1 MASAEA
7 TAPVAPASARASR
20 IALLGNPNVGKS
32 TLFNALCGLRV
43 KTANFPG
50 STVEHHVGSFRD
62 RRGRDF
68 ELIDLPGVYS
78 LRLELP
84 ESKLCRDC
92 LEGRIGDCTPDVTLI
107 VLDSTNLVRNLQFA
121 ASALRR
127 GVPAV
132 VALNMSD
139 EAARRGLSIDTGA
152 ASTLLGC
159 PVIAVSGRSGI
170 GLQELRD
177 ALADAGA
184 KNAAP
189 SPSIPLPEGEP
200 GSGESV
206 RWANQLLAQVAGSGA
221 SSMDALHDR
230 LDAAFTHPVLGLALF
245 GAVMAALFA
254 ALFWVAKWPM
264 EWIGSIF
271 DALAALVTDVVPPG
285 VLQDMLAQGVVG
297 GIAATVVFL
306 PQICILFFLLALL
319 EDSGYLARAAFA
331 LDRVMRRFGLPGQ
344 AFMPLLSSHACALPG
359 IMSTRLI
366 PDQRDRIA
374 AILAAPF
381 MSCSARLPVYVLLC
395 GVLFTDRPLMAG
407 AAFVG
412 CYALGAAAGLLTALL
427 ARRTVL
433 RGPSRPMVLEL
444 PSYRIPHLRTALATA
459 VERGWMFLRN
469 AGSVI
474 LAIAVVMWWLSAY
487 PKAEPPA
494 AMLAGATPAMDTTGA
509 PDDSSVA
516 QGSATASGA
525 VDEPSDAEA
534 ARAQQEGSFA
544 GMAGRALE
552 PLFRPIGLDSQLTVA
567 VLTSFMA
574 REVFTTTVYVVTGV
588 GEDGGDDAGT
598 LERVRNATR
607 LDGTPLFTVPTA
619 WSLLVFY
626 VLAMQCLPTL
636 ALVRRETGSWRWPL
650 VQFAW
655 MTAVAYAGALIAY
668 RIAGGAA

>member
-1 MASAEA
+1 MPLADAPMRARSAA
-7 TAPVAPASARASR
+7 ARPMR
-20 IALLGNPNVGKS
+20 VALLGNPNVGKS

-50 STVEHHVGSFRD
+50 STVEHHVGAFRD
-62 RRGRDF
+62 RRGREF
-68 ELIDLPGVYS
+68 ELIDLPGTYS

-84 ESKLCRDC
+84 ESRLCRDC
-92 LEGRIGDCTPDVTLI
+92 LEGRIGDCTPDAALI

-127 GVPAV
+127 EVPSV
-132 VALNMSD
+132 IALNMSD
-139 EAARRGLSIDTGA
+139 EAARRGLSIDTRA
-152 ASTLLGC
+152 ASDHLGC
-159 PVIAVSGRSGI
+159 PVVAVSGRSGM
-170 GLQELRD
+170 GLHELTD
-177 ALADAGA
+177 ALADVTARRS
-184 KNAAP
+184 AALP
-189 SPSIPLPEGEP
+189 LHPLPGGEP
-200 GSGESV
+200 GSADAV
-206 RWANQLLAQVAGSGA
+206 RWATQLFAQIGGSGT
-221 SSMDALHDR
+221 SSRDALHDR
-230 LDAAFTHPVLGLALF
+230 LDAAFTHPVLGLAVF
-245 GAVMAALFA
+245 GAVMTALFA

-264 EWIGSIF
+264 EWIGSAF
-271 DALAALVTDVVPPG
+271 DAMAALVSDVIPQG
-285 VLQDMLAQGVVG
+285 VLQDLLANGVVG

-366 PDQRDRIA
+366 PDPRDRIA

-395 GVLFTDRPLMAG
+395 GILFADRPLMAG
-407 AAFVG
+407 LAFVG
-412 CYALGAAAGLLTALL
+412 CYVLGAAAGLLTALL

-444 PSYRIPHLRTALATA
+444 PAYRIPHLRTAIATA
-459 VERGWMFLRN
+459 VERGWVFLRN

-487 PKAEPPA
+487 PK
-494 AMLAGATPAMDTTGA
+494 
-509 PDDSSVA
+509 
-516 QGSATASGA
+516 
-525 VDEPSDAEA
+525 VDEQAPLHESTPMATDASSSRKVTAEA
-534 ARAQQEGSFA
+534 AVETARAQQAGSFA
-544 GMAGRALE
+544 GMAGRAVE
-552 PLFRPIGLDSQLTVA
+552 PLFSPIGLDSQLTIA

-574 REVFTTTVYVVTGV
+574 REVFTTTVFVVTGA
-588 GEDGGDDAGT
+588 GDDAGEDEGT
-598 LERVRNATR
+598 LERVRSATR

-655 MTAVAYAGALIAY
+655 MTALAYVGALIAY
-668 RIAGGAA
+668 RMAGGGA

>member
-1 MASAEA
+1 MR
-7 TAPVAPASARASR
+7 V
-20 IALLGNPNVGKS
+20 ALLGNPNVGKS
-32 TLFNALCGLRV
+32 TLFNAMCGLRV

-50 STVEHHVGSFRD
+50 STVEHHVGVFRD
-62 RRGRDF
+62 RRGRQF
-68 ELIDLPGVYS
+68 ELIDLPGTYS

-84 ESKLCRDC
+84 ESRLCRDC
-92 LEGRIGDCTPDVTLI
+92 LEGRIGDCTPDAALI
-107 VLDSTNLVRNLQFA
+107 VLDSTNLLRNLQFA

-127 GVPAV
+127 DVPSV
-132 VALNMSD
+132 IALNMSD
-139 EAARRGLSIDTGA
+139 EASRRGLSIDTRA
-152 ASTLLGC
+152 ASDLIGC
-159 PVIAVSGRSGI
+159 PVVAVSGRNGT
-170 GLQELRD
+170 GFDELGD
-177 ALADAGA
+177 ALAEATARRSGA
-184 KNAAP
+184 LP
-189 SPSIPLPEGEP
+189 LHPLPEGEP
-200 GSGESV
+200 GTADSV
-206 RWANQLLAQVAGSGA
+206 RWASQIFAQIGGSGT
-221 SSMDALHDR
+221 SSRDALHDR

-245 GAVMAALFA
+245 GAVMTAIFA

-271 DALAALVTDVVPPG
+271 DALAALVTDVIPPG
-285 VLQDMLAQGVVG
+285 VLQDLLANGVVG

-366 PDQRDRIA
+366 PDPRDRIA

-395 GVLFTDRPLMAG
+395 GILFADRPLMAG
-407 AAFVG
+407 LAFVG
-412 CYALGAAAGLLTALL
+412 CYLLGAAAGLLTALL

-444 PSYRIPHLRTALATA
+444 PTYRIPHLRTAVATA
-459 VERGWMFLRN
+459 IERGWVFLRN

-474 LAIAVVMWWLSAY
+474 LAIAIVMWWLSAY
-487 PKAEPPA
+487 PKVDATMQAAE
-494 AMLAGATPAMDTTGA
+494 
-509 PDDSSVA
+509 SEA
-516 QGSATASGA
+516 Q
-525 VDEPSDAEA
+525 A
-534 ARAQQEGSFA
+534 ARAQQAGSFA
-544 GMAGRALE
+544 GMAGRAVE

-574 REVFTTTVYVVTGV
+574 REVFTTTVFVVTGA
-588 GEDGGDDAGT
+588 GEDAGEDEGT
-598 LERVRNATR
+598 LESVRSATR
-607 LDGTPLFTVPTA
+607 LDGTPLFTAPTA

-636 ALVRRETGSWRWPL
+636 ALVRRETGSWRWPIA
-650 VQFAW
+650 QFAW
-655 MTAVAYAGALIAY
+655 MTAVAYVGALIAF
-668 RIAGGAA
+668 RIAGGVG

>member
-1 MASAEA
+1 MPTADAPSPAA
-7 TAPVAPASARASR
+7 TAATRAIR
-20 IALLGNPNVGKS
+20 VALLGNPNVGKS

-62 RRGRDF
+62 RLGREF
-68 ELIDLPGVYS
+68 ELVDLPGTYS

-84 ESKLCRDC
+84 ESRLCRDC
-92 LEGRIGDCTPDVTLI
+92 LEGRIGDCTPDAALV

-127 GVPAV
+127 NVPAV
-132 VALNMSD
+132 IALNMSD
-139 EAARRGLSIDTGA
+139 EASRRGLSIDTRA
-152 ASTLLGC
+152 ASDLLGC
-159 PVIAVSGRSGI
+159 PVVAVSGRSGM
-170 GLQELRD
+170 GLP
-177 ALADAGA
+177 ALADALA
-184 KNAAP
+184 EVAARASAAP
-189 SPSIPLPEGEP
+189 PLHPLPEGEP
-200 GSGESV
+200 GSAESV
-206 RWANQLLAQVAGSGA
+206 RWANHLFAQIGGSGT
-221 SSMDALHDR
+221 SSRDALHDR

-245 GAVMAALFA
+245 GAVMTGLFA
-254 ALFWVAKWPM
+254 ALFWVARWPM

-271 DALAALVTDVVPPG
+271 DALAALVSDVMPPG
-285 VLQDMLAQGVVG
+285 VLQDLLANGVVG

-366 PDQRDRIA
+366 PDPRDRIA

-395 GVLFTDRPLMAG
+395 GILFADKPVMAG
-407 AAFVG
+407 LAFVG
-412 CYALGAAAGLLTALL
+412 CYVLGAAAGLVTALL

-444 PSYRIPHLRTALATA
+444 PTYRIPHVRTAFATA
-459 VERGWMFLRN
+459 VERGWVFLRN

-487 PKAEPPA
+487 PKVDAPA
-494 AMLAGATPAMDTTGA
+494 AAAE
-509 PDDSSVA
+509 SEA
-516 QGSATASGA
+516 Q
-525 VDEPSDAEA
+525 A
-534 ARAQQEGSFA
+534 ARAQQAGSFA

-574 REVFTTTVYVVTGV
+574 REVFTTTVFVVTGA
-588 GEDGGDDAGT
+588 GEDEGDGEGT
-598 LERVRNATR
+598 LERVRSATR
-607 LDGTPLFTVPTA
+607 VDGTPLFTVPTA

-650 VQFAW
+650 AQFAW
-655 MTAVAYAGALIAY
+655 MTAVAYVGAVITY
-668 RIAGGAA
+668 RLAGGGA

>member
-1 MASAEA
+1 MRAMP
-7 TAPVAPASARASR
+7 TADAAAPNGHVGTRAIR
-20 IALLGNPNVGKS
+20 VALLGNPNVGKS
-32 TLFNALCGLRV
+32 TLFNSLCGLRV

-62 RRGRDF
+62 RRGREF
-68 ELIDLPGVYS
+68 ELIDLPGTYS

-84 ESKLCRDC
+84 ESRLCRDC
-92 LEGRIGDCTPDVTLI
+92 LEGRIGDCTPDAALV

-127 GVPAV
+127 DVPAV

-139 EAARRGLSIDTGA
+139 EASRRGLSIDTRA
-152 ASTLLGC
+152 ASELLGC
-159 PVIAVSGRSGI
+159 PVVAVSGRSGM
-170 GLQELRD
+170 GLQDLTD
-177 ALADAGA
+177 ALARVT
-184 KNAAP
+184 AP
-189 SPSIPLPEGEP
+189 ARRPLPLHPLPEGEP
-200 GSGESV
+200 GSADAV
-206 RWANQLLAQVAGSGA
+206 RWANQLFAQIGGSGT
-221 SSMDALHDR
+221 SSRDALHDR

-245 GAVMAALFA
+245 GTVMAALFS
-254 ALFWVAKWPM
+254 ALFWVAQWPM
-264 EWIGSIF
+264 EWIGSTF
-271 DALAALVTDVVPPG
+271 DALATLVSAVVPPG
-285 VLQDMLAQGVVG
+285 VLQDLIAHGVVG

-366 PDQRDRIA
+366 PDPRDRIA

-395 GVLFTDRPLMAG
+395 GILFADRPLQAG
-407 AAFVG
+407 IAFVG
-412 CYALGAAAGLLTALL
+412 CYTLGAVAGLLTALL

-444 PSYRIPHLRTALATA
+444 PTYRIPHLRTAVTTA
-459 VERGWMFLRN
+459 IERGWMFLRN

-487 PKAEPPA
+487 PKVEPQAPMPEAPVQSQGA
-494 AMLAGATPAMDTTGA
+494 APSEDARAA
-509 PDDSSVA
+509 SEA
-516 QGSATASGA
+516 QS
-525 VDEPSDAEA
+525 
-534 ARAQQEGSFA
+534 ARAQQAGSFA

-574 REVFTTTVYVVTGV
+574 REVFTTTVFVVTGA
-588 GEDGGDDAGT
+588 GEDAEEDQGT
-598 LERVRNATR
+598 LERVRSATR
-607 LDGTPLFTVPTA
+607 DDGTPLFTAPTA

-636 ALVRRETGSWRWPL
+636 ALVRRETGSWTWPL
-650 VQFAW
+650 AQFAW
-655 MTAVAYAGALIAY
+655 MTAVAYIGALIAY
-668 RIAGGAA
+668 RIAGGGA

>member
-1 MASAEA
+1 MPTADAPSPAA
-7 TAPVAPASARASR
+7 TAATRAIR
-20 IALLGNPNVGKS
+20 VALLGNPNVGKS

-62 RRGRDF
+62 RLGREF
-68 ELIDLPGVYS
+68 ELVDLPGTYS

-84 ESKLCRDC
+84 ESRLCRDC
-92 LEGRIGDCTPDVTLI
+92 LEGRIGDCTPDAALV

-127 GVPAV
+127 NVPAV
-132 VALNMSD
+132 IALNMSD
-139 EAARRGLSIDTGA
+139 EASRRGLSIDTRA
-152 ASTLLGC
+152 ASDLLGC
-159 PVIAVSGRSGI
+159 PVVAVSGRSGM
-170 GLQELRD
+170 GLP
-177 ALADAGA
+177 ALADALA
-184 KNAAP
+184 EVAARASAAP
-189 SPSIPLPEGEP
+189 PLHPLPEGEP
-200 GSGESV
+200 GSAESV
-206 RWANQLLAQVAGSGA
+206 RWANHLFAQIGGSGT
-221 SSMDALHDR
+221 SSRDALHDR

-245 GAVMAALFA
+245 GAVMTGLFA
-254 ALFWVAKWPM
+254 ALFWVARWPM

-271 DALAALVTDVVPPG
+271 DALAALVSDVMPPG
-285 VLQDMLAQGVVG
+285 VLQDLLANGVVG

-366 PDQRDRIA
+366 PDPRDRIA

-395 GVLFTDRPLMAG
+395 GILFADKPVMAG
-407 AAFVG
+407 LAFVG
-412 CYALGAAAGLLTALL
+412 CYVLGAAAGLVTALL

-444 PSYRIPHLRTALATA
+444 PTYRIPHVRTAFATA
-459 VERGWMFLRN
+459 VERGWVFLRN

-487 PKAEPPA
+487 PKVDAPA
-494 AMLAGATPAMDTTGA
+494 AAAE
-509 PDDSSVA
+509 SEA
-516 QGSATASGA
+516 Q
-525 VDEPSDAEA
+525 A
-534 ARAQQEGSFA
+534 ARAQQAGSFA

-574 REVFTTTVYVVTGV
+574 REVFTTTVFVVTGA
-588 GEDGGDDAGT
+588 GEDEGDGEGT
-598 LERVRNATR
+598 LERVRSATR

-650 VQFAW
+650 AQFAW
-655 MTAVAYAGALIAY
+655 MTAVAYVGAVIAY
-668 RIAGGAA
+668 RLAGGGA

>member
-1 MASAEA
+1 MR
-7 TAPVAPASARASR
+7 V
-20 IALLGNPNVGKS
+20 ALLGNPNVGKS
-32 TLFNALCGLRV
+32 TLFNRLCGLRV

-50 STVEHHVGSFRD
+50 STVEHHVGSLRD
-62 RRGRDF
+62 HRGREF
-68 ELIDLPGVYS
+68 ELIDLPGTYS

-84 ESKLCRDC
+84 ESRLCRDC
-92 LEGRIGDCTPDVTLI
+92 LEGRIGDCTPDAALI
-107 VLDSTNLVRNLQFA
+107 VLDATNLVRNLQFA

-127 GVPAV
+127 DVPAV

-139 EAARRGLSIDTGA
+139 EASRRGLSIDTRA
-152 ASTLLGC
+152 ASDLLGC
-159 PVIAVSGRSGI
+159 PVVAVSGRSGM
-170 GLQELRD
+170 GLP
-177 ALADAGA
+177 ALADALA
-184 KNAAP
+184 EVTAQRRVALP
-189 SPSIPLPEGEP
+189 LHPLPEGEP
-200 GSGESV
+200 GSAEAV
-206 RWANQLLAQVAGSGA
+206 RWANQLFAQVGGSGT
-221 SSMDALHDR
+221 SSRDALHDR
-230 LDAAFTHPVLGLALF
+230 LDAAFTHPVLGLVFF
-245 GAVMAALFA
+245 GAVMTALFA

-271 DALAALVTDVVPPG
+271 DAMASLVSDALPPG
-285 VLQDMLAQGVVG
+285 VLQDLLANGVVG

-366 PDQRDRIA
+366 PDPRDRIA

-395 GVLFTDRPLMAG
+395 SILFADRPLMAG
-407 AAFVG
+407 LAFVG
-412 CYALGAAAGLLTALL
+412 CYTLGAVAGLLTALL

-444 PSYRIPHLRTALATA
+444 PTYRVPHLRTALAAA
-459 VERGWMFLRN
+459 VERGWVFLRN
-469 AGSVI
+469 AGRVI

-487 PKAEPPA
+487 PKVD
-494 AMLAGATPAMDTTGA
+494 TPA
-509 PDDSSVA
+509 SSP
-516 QGSATASGA
+516 
-525 VDEPSDAEA
+525 EPEA
-534 ARAQQEGSFA
+534 ARAQQAGSFA
-544 GMAGRALE
+544 GMAGRAVE

-574 REVFTTTVYVVTGV
+574 REVFTTTVFVVTGA
-588 GEDGGDDAGT
+588 GDDAGDDGGT
-598 LERVRNATR
+598 LERVRSATR

-636 ALVRRETGSWRWPL
+636 ALVRRETGSWRWPIA
-650 VQFAW
+650 QFAW
-655 MTAVAYAGALIAY
+655 MTAVAYVGALIAY
-668 RIAGGAA
+668 RIAGGGA

>member
-1 MASAEA
+1 MASADA
-7 TAPVAPASARASR
+7 TAPAAPVATRTSR

-62 RRGRDF
+62 RRGREF

-84 ESKLCRDC
+84 ESRLCRDC
-92 LEGRIGDCTPDVTLI
+92 LEGRIGDCTPDAALI

-127 GVPAV
+127 SVPAV

-139 EAARRGLSIDTGA
+139 EAARRGLSIDTHA
-152 ASTLLGC
+152 ASALLGC
-159 PVIAVSGRSGI
+159 PVIAVSGRSGT
-170 GLQELRD
+170 GLVALTD
-177 ALADAGA
+177 ALADASA
-184 KNAAP
+184 SRAAP
-189 SPSIPLPEGEP
+189 APSVPLPEGEP

-206 RWANQLLAQVAGSGA
+206 RWANQILAQIAGSG
-221 SSMDALHDR
+221 SSGMDALHDR

-245 GAVMAALFA
+245 GTVMAALFA

-271 DALAALVTDVVPPG
+271 DALASTVNDVVPPG
-285 VLQDMLAQGVVG
+285 VLQDLLANGVVG

-395 GVLFTDRPLMAG
+395 GVLFADRPLMAG

-427 ARRTVL
+427 ARTTVL

-444 PSYRIPHLRTALATA
+444 PSYRIPHVRTAIATA

-474 LAIAVVMWWLSAY
+474 LAIAIVMWWLSAY
-487 PKAEPPA
+487 PKAQSPEGTREGTPA
-494 AMLAGATPAMDTTGA
+494 A
-509 PDDSSVA
+509 
-516 QGSATASGA
+516 A
-525 VDEPSDAEA
+525 VSDADA
-534 ARAQQEGSFA
+534 ARAQQEASFA

-588 GEDGGDDAGT
+588 GEDGGDDEGT
-598 LERVRNATR
+598 LERVRKATR

-650 VQFAW
+650 AQFAW

-668 RIAGGAA
+668 RIAGGSA

>member
-1 MASAEA
+1 MR
-7 TAPVAPASARASR
+7 V
-20 IALLGNPNVGKS
+20 ALLGNPNVGKS
-32 TLFNALCGLRV
+32 TLFNRLCGLRV

-50 STVEHHVGSFRD
+50 STVEHHVGSLRD
-62 RRGRDF
+62 HRGREF
-68 ELIDLPGVYS
+68 ELIDLPGTYS

-84 ESKLCRDC
+84 ESRLCRDC
-92 LEGRIGDCTPDVTLI
+92 LEGRIGDCTPDAALI
-107 VLDSTNLVRNLQFA
+107 VLDATNLVRNLQFA

-127 GVPAV
+127 DVPAV

-139 EAARRGLSIDTGA
+139 EASRRGLSIDTRA
-152 ASTLLGC
+152 ASDLLGC
-159 PVIAVSGRSGI
+159 PVVAVSGRSGM
-170 GLQELRD
+170 GLP
-177 ALADAGA
+177 ALADALA
-184 KNAAP
+184 EVTAQRRVALP
-189 SPSIPLPEGEP
+189 LHPLPEGEP
-200 GSGESV
+200 GSAEAV
-206 RWANQLLAQVAGSGA
+206 RWANQLFAQVGGSGT
-221 SSMDALHDR
+221 SSRDALHDR
-230 LDAAFTHPVLGLALF
+230 LDAAFTHPVLGLVFF
-245 GAVMAALFA
+245 GAVMTALFA

-271 DALAALVTDVVPPG
+271 DAMASLVSDALPPG
-285 VLQDMLAQGVVG
+285 VLQDLLANGVVG

-366 PDQRDRIA
+366 PDPRDRIA

-395 GVLFTDRPLMAG
+395 SILFADRPLMAG
-407 AAFVG
+407 LAFVG
-412 CYALGAAAGLLTALL
+412 CYTLGAVAGLLTALL

-444 PSYRIPHLRTALATA
+444 PTYRVPHLRTALAAA
-459 VERGWMFLRN
+459 VERGWVFLRN

-487 PKAEPPA
+487 PKVD
-494 AMLAGATPAMDTTGA
+494 TPA
-509 PDDSSVA
+509 SSP
-516 QGSATASGA
+516 
-525 VDEPSDAEA
+525 EPEA
-534 ARAQQEGSFA
+534 ARAQQAGSFA
-544 GMAGRALE
+544 GMAGRAVE

-574 REVFTTTVYVVTGV
+574 REVFTTTVFVVTGA
-588 GEDGGDDAGT
+588 GDDAGDDGGT
-598 LERVRNATR
+598 LERVRSATR

-636 ALVRRETGSWRWPL
+636 ALVRRETGSWRWPIA
-650 VQFAW
+650 QFAW
-655 MTAVAYAGALIAY
+655 MTAVAYVGALIAY
-668 RIAGGAA
+668 RIAGGGA

>member
-1 MASAEA
+1 MSPMTNAE
-7 TAPVAPASARASR
+7 PVAQGTSARTGPR
-20 IALLGNPNVGKS
+20 RVALLGNPNVGKS
-32 TLFNALCGLRV
+32 TLFNMLCGLRV

-62 RRGRDF
+62 ASGRDC

-84 ESKLCRDC
+84 ESKVCRDC
-92 LEGRIGDCTPDVTLI
+92 LEGRIGDCTPDAALI
-107 VLDSTNLVRNLQFA
+107 VLDSTNLSRNLQFA

-127 GVPAV
+127 GVPSV

-139 EAARRGLSIDTGA
+139 EAARRGLSVDARA
-152 ASTLLGC
+152 ASDALGC
-159 PVIAVSGRSGI
+159 PVVAISGRSGA
-170 GLQELRD
+170 GVPALVD
-177 ALADAGA
+177 ALS
-184 KNAAP
+184 KVLSNPRPP
-189 SPSIPLPEGEP
+189 SPANPLPAGEP
-200 GSGESV
+200 GTADSV
-206 RWANQLLAQVAGSGA
+206 RWANQVFAQIGGSGTT
-221 SSMDALHDR
+221 SREALHDR
-230 LDAAFTHPVLGLALF
+230 LDAAFTHPVLGIALF
-245 GAVMAALFA
+245 ATLMAALFA

-271 DALAALVTDVVPPG
+271 GTLASLVTSALPDG
-285 VLQDMLAQGVVG
+285 VLQDLLANGIVG

-306 PQICILFFLLALL
+306 PQICILFFLLSLL

-331 LDRVMRRFGLPGQ
+331 LDRTMRRFGLPGQ

-359 IMSTRLI
+359 ILSTRLI
-366 PDQRDRIA
+366 PDSRDRIA

-395 GVLFTDRPLMAG
+395 GILFADRPMMAG
-407 AAFVG
+407 LAFVA
-412 CYALGAAAGLLTALL
+412 CYVLGAAAGLLTALL

-433 RGPSRPMVLEL
+433 RGASRPMVLEL
-444 PSYRIPHLRTALATA
+444 PQYRIPHLRTALATA
-459 VERGWMFLRN
+459 LDRGMLFLRN

-487 PKAEPPA
+487 PRVDGESPGPADAAATLATGDRDAAPTEAEI
-494 AMLAGATPAMDTTGA
+494 
-509 PDDSSVA
+509 
-516 QGSATASGA
+516 
-525 VDEPSDAEA
+525 E
-534 ARAQQEGSFA
+534 RAQQQGSFA

-552 PLFRPIGLDSQLTVA
+552 PLFRPIGLDSQLTLA

-574 REVFTTTVYVVTGV
+574 REVFTTTVYVVTGA
-588 GEDGGDDAGT
+588 GSDADPDEGT
-598 LERVRNATR
+598 LERVRSATR

-636 ALVRRETGSWRWPL
+636 ALVRKETGSWRWPL
-650 VQFAW
+650 AQFAW
-655 MTAVAYAGALIAY
+655 MTGLAYIGALVAF
-668 RIAGGAA
+668 RLAGGAA

>member
-1 MASAEA
+1 MP
-7 TAPVAPASARASR
+7 TADAPPPVTPAAKRAMR
-20 IALLGNPNVGKS
+20 VALLGNPNVGKS

-62 RRGRDF
+62 RRGREF
-68 ELIDLPGVYS
+68 ELIDLPGTYS
-78 LRLELP
+78 LSLELP
-84 ESKLCRDC
+84 ESRLCRDC
-92 LEGRIGDCTPDVTLI
+92 LEGRIGDCSPDAALI

-127 GVPAV
+127 DVPAV
-132 VALNMSD
+132 IALNMSD
-139 EAARRGLSIDTGA
+139 EASRRGLSIDTRA
-152 ASTLLGC
+152 ASDLLGC
-159 PVIAVSGRSGI
+159 PVVAVSGRSGM
-170 GLQELRD
+170 GLPELAD
-177 ALADAGA
+177 ALADVTGRAR
-184 KNAAP
+184 AALP
-189 SPSIPLPEGEP
+189 LHPLPEGEP
-200 GSGESV
+200 GSADSV
-206 RWANQLLAQVAGSGA
+206 RWANQLFAQIGGSGT
-221 SSMDALHDR
+221 SSRDALHDR
-230 LDAAFTHPVLGLALF
+230 LDAAFTHPVLGIVFF
-245 GAVMAALFA
+245 GAVMTALFA

-271 DALAALVTDVVPPG
+271 DALATLVSDVMPPG
-285 VLQDMLAQGVVG
+285 VLQDLLANGVVG

-366 PDQRDRIA
+366 PDPRDRLA

-395 GVLFTDRPLMAG
+395 GILFADRPIIAG
-407 AAFVG
+407 LAFVG
-412 CYALGAAAGLLTALL
+412 CYVLGAVAGLLTALL

-444 PSYRIPHLRTALATA
+444 PTYRIPHLRTAVATA
-459 VERGWMFLRN
+459 VERGWVFLRN

-487 PKAEPPA
+487 PKVEPPA
-494 AMLAGATPAMDTTGA
+494 HMAD
-509 PDDSSVA
+509 
-516 QGSATASGA
+516 
-525 VDEPSDAEA
+525 SDAQA
-534 ARAQQEGSFA
+534 ARAQQAGSFA
-544 GMAGRALE
+544 GMAGRAAE

-574 REVFTTTVYVVTGV
+574 REVFTTTVFIVTGA
-588 GEDGGDDAGT
+588 GEDAGDDEGT
-598 LERVRNATR
+598 LERVRSATR

-636 ALVRRETGSWRWPL
+636 ALVRRETGSWKWPIA
-650 VQFAW
+650 QFAW
-655 MTAVAYAGALIAY
+655 MTAVAYVGALIAF
-668 RIAGGAA
+668 RVAGGVA

>member
-1 MASAEA
+1 MPPADAPIRAQSVA
-7 TAPVAPASARASR
+7 THPMRV
-20 IALLGNPNVGKS
+20 ALLGNPNVGKS
-32 TLFNALCGLRV
+32 TLFNAMCGLRV

-62 RRGRDF
+62 RRGRQF
-68 ELIDLPGVYS
+68 ELIDLPGTYS

-84 ESKLCRDC
+84 ESRLCRDC
-92 LEGRIGDCTPDVTLI
+92 LEGRIGDCTPDAALI

-127 GVPAV
+127 DVPSV
-132 VALNMSD
+132 IALNMSD
-139 EAARRGLSIDTGA
+139 EASRRGLSIDTGA
-152 ASTLLGC
+152 ASDLIGC
-159 PVIAVSGRSGI
+159 PVVAVSGRSGA
-170 GLQELRD
+170 GFDELAD
-177 ALADAGA
+177 ALANVTAGRSSA
-184 KNAAP
+184 LP
-189 SPSIPLPEGEP
+189 LLPLPEGEP
-200 GSGESV
+200 GSADSV
-206 RWANQLLAQVAGSGA
+206 RWANQVFAQIGGSGT
-221 SSMDALHDR
+221 SSRDALHDR

-245 GAVMAALFA
+245 GAVMTALFA

-271 DALAALVTDVVPPG
+271 DALAALVSDVIPPG
-285 VLQDMLAQGVVG
+285 VLKDLLAEGVVG

-366 PDQRDRIA
+366 PDPRDRIA

-395 GVLFTDRPLMAG
+395 GILFADRPLMAG
-407 AAFVG
+407 LAFVG
-412 CYALGAAAGLLTALL
+412 CYVLGALAGLLTALL

-444 PSYRIPHLRTALATA
+444 PTYRIPHLRTALATA
-459 VERGWMFLRN
+459 VERGWVFLRN

-474 LAIAVVMWWLSAY
+474 LAIAIVMWWLSAY
-487 PKAEPPA
+487 PKADAPA
-494 AMLAGATPAMDTTGA
+494 HAAE
-509 PDDSSVA
+509 SEA
-516 QGSATASGA
+516 Q
-525 VDEPSDAEA
+525 A
-534 ARAQQEGSFA
+534 ARAQQAGSFA
-544 GMAGRALE
+544 GMAGRAVE

-574 REVFTTTVYVVTGV
+574 REVFTTTVFVVTGA
-588 GEDGGDDAGT
+588 GEDAGEDEGT
-598 LERVRNATR
+598 LERVRSATR

-636 ALVRRETGSWRWPL
+636 ALVRRETGSWRWPIA
-650 VQFAW
+650 QFAW
-655 MTAVAYAGALIAY
+655 MTAVAYVGALIAY
-668 RIAGGAA
+668 RVAGGGA

>member
-1 MASAEA
+1 MR
-7 TAPVAPASARASR
+7 V
-20 IALLGNPNVGKS
+20 ALLGNPNVGKS

-62 RRGRDF
+62 RRGREF
-68 ELIDLPGVYS
+68 ELIDLPGTYS
-78 LRLELP
+78 LSLELP
-84 ESKLCRDC
+84 ESRLCRDC
-92 LEGRIGDCTPDVTLI
+92 LEGRIGDCSPDAALI

-127 GVPAV
+127 DVPAV
-132 VALNMSD
+132 IALNMSD
-139 EAARRGLSIDTGA
+139 EASRRGLSIDTRA
-152 ASTLLGC
+152 ASDLLGC
-159 PVIAVSGRSGI
+159 PVVAVSGRSGM
-170 GLQELRD
+170 GLPELAD
-177 ALADAGA
+177 ALADVTGRAR
-184 KNAAP
+184 AALP
-189 SPSIPLPEGEP
+189 LHPLPEGEP
-200 GSGESV
+200 GSADSV
-206 RWANQLLAQVAGSGA
+206 RWANQLFAQIGGSGT
-221 SSMDALHDR
+221 SSRDALHDR
-230 LDAAFTHPVLGLALF
+230 LDAAFTHPVLGIVFF
-245 GAVMAALFA
+245 GAVMTALFA

-271 DALAALVTDVVPPG
+271 DALATLVSDVMPPG
-285 VLQDMLAQGVVG
+285 VLQDLLANGVVG

-366 PDQRDRIA
+366 PDPRDRLA

-395 GVLFTDRPLMAG
+395 GILFADRPIIAG
-407 AAFVG
+407 LAFVG
-412 CYALGAAAGLLTALL
+412 CYVLGAVAGLLTALL

-444 PSYRIPHLRTALATA
+444 PTYRIPHLRTAVATA
-459 VERGWMFLRN
+459 VERGWVFLRN

-487 PKAEPPA
+487 PKVEPPA
-494 AMLAGATPAMDTTGA
+494 HMAD
-509 PDDSSVA
+509 
-516 QGSATASGA
+516 
-525 VDEPSDAEA
+525 SDAQA
-534 ARAQQEGSFA
+534 ARAQQAGSFA
-544 GMAGRALE
+544 GMAGRAAE

-574 REVFTTTVYVVTGV
+574 REVFTTTVFIVTGA
-588 GEDGGDDAGT
+588 GEDAGDDEGT
-598 LERVRNATR
+598 LERVRSATR

-636 ALVRRETGSWRWPL
+636 ALVRRETGSWKWPIA
-650 VQFAW
+650 QFAW
-655 MTAVAYAGALIAY
+655 MTAVAYVGALIAF
-668 RIAGGAA
+668 RVAGGVA

>member
-1 MASAEA
+1 MPPAEA
-7 TAPVAPASARASR
+7 PEQRAAPTVRATR

-50 STVEHHVGSFRD
+50 STVEHHIGTLRD
-62 RRGRDF
+62 RRGREF

-84 ESKLCRDC
+84 ESRLCRDC
-92 LEGRIGDCTPDVTLI
+92 LEGRIGDCTPDAALI

-127 GVPAV
+127 DVPSV
-132 VALNMSD
+132 IALNMSD
-139 EAARRGLSIDTGA
+139 EAARRGLSVDTRA
-152 ASTLLGC
+152 ASDLLGC
-159 PVIAVSGRSGI
+159 PVVAVSGRSGA
-170 GLQELRD
+170 GLPALID
-177 ALADAGA
+177 ALADVTSRPRA
-184 KNAAP
+184 
-189 SPSIPLPEGEP
+189 PLPLHPLPDGEP
-200 GSGESV
+200 GTAASV
-206 RWANQLLAQVAGSGA
+206 RWASHIFSQIGGSGT
-221 SSMDALHDR
+221 SDRDALHDR

-271 DALAALVTDVVPPG
+271 DALATLVRDAMPPG
-285 VLQDMLAQGVVG
+285 VLQDLLANGVVG

-331 LDRVMRRFGLPGQ
+331 LDRIMRRFGLPGQ

-366 PDQRDRIA
+366 PDPRDRIA

-395 GVLFTDRPLMAG
+395 GILFADRPFMAG
-407 AAFVG
+407 LAFVG
-412 CYALGAAAGLLTALL
+412 CYVLGAVAGLLTALL
-427 ARRTVL
+427 ARSTVL

-444 PSYRIPHLRTALATA
+444 PTYRVPHLQTALATA
-459 VERGWMFLRN
+459 LERGWLFLRN

-487 PKAEPPA
+487 PKVDTPAPA
-494 AMLAGATPAMDTTGA
+494 AHSTAAADGSSPGPNAALAEMR
-509 PDDSSVA
+509 
-516 QGSATASGA
+516 SA
-525 VDEPSDAEA
+525 ESDAEA
-534 ARAQQEGSFA
+534 ARAQQAGSFA

-574 REVFTTTVYVVTGV
+574 REVFTTTVFVVTGA
-588 GEDGGDDAGT
+588 GEDAGDDEGT
-598 LERVRNATR
+598 LEQVRSATR

-636 ALVRRETGSWRWPL
+636 ALVRRETGSWRWPIA
-650 VQFAW
+650 QFAW
-655 MTAVAYAGALIAY
+655 MTAVAYVGALIAY
-668 RIAGGAA
+668 RIAGGGA

>member
-1 MASAEA
+1 MASADA
-7 TAPVAPASARASR
+7 TAPAAPVATRTSR

-62 RRGRDF
+62 RRGREF

-84 ESKLCRDC
+84 ESRLCRDC
-92 LEGRIGDCTPDVTLI
+92 LEGRIGDCTPDAALI

-127 GVPAV
+127 SVPAV

-139 EAARRGLSIDTGA
+139 EAARRGLSIDTRA
-152 ASTLLGC
+152 ASALLGC
-159 PVIAVSGRSGI
+159 PVIAVSGRSGT
-170 GLQELRD
+170 GLKALTD
-177 ALADAGA
+177 ALADASA
-184 KNAAP
+184 SRAAP
-189 SPSIPLPEGEP
+189 SPSVPLPEGEP

-206 RWANQLLAQVAGSGA
+206 RWANQILAQIAGSGA
-221 SSMDALHDR
+221 SGMDALHDR

-245 GAVMAALFA
+245 GTVMAALFA

-271 DALAALVTDVVPPG
+271 DALASMVNDVVPPG
-285 VLQDMLAQGVVG
+285 VLQDLLANGVVG

-395 GVLFTDRPLMAG
+395 GVLFADRPLMAG

-412 CYALGAAAGLLTALL
+412 CYALGAVAGLLTALL

-444 PSYRIPHLRTALATA
+444 PSYRIPHVRTAIATA

-474 LAIAVVMWWLSAY
+474 LAIAIVMWWLSAY
-487 PKAEPPA
+487 PKVQAPAGTPEGTPA
-494 AMLAGATPAMDTTGA
+494 A
-509 PDDSSVA
+509 
-516 QGSATASGA
+516 A
-525 VDEPSDAEA
+525 VSDADA
-534 ARAQQEGSFA
+534 ARAQQEASFA

-588 GEDGGDDAGT
+588 GEDGGDDEGT

-636 ALVRRETGSWRWPL
+636 ALVRRETGSWRWPMA
-650 VQFAW
+650 QFTW
-655 MTAVAYAGALIAY
+655 MTAVAYVGALLAY
-668 RIAGGAA
+668 RIAGGGA

>member
-1 MASAEA
+1 M
-7 TAPVAPASARASR
+7 TRLWRV
-20 IALLGNPNVGKS
+20 ALLGNPNVGKS

-62 RRGRDF
+62 RRGREF
-68 ELIDLPGVYS
+68 ELIDLPGTYS

-84 ESKLCRDC
+84 ESRLCRDC
-92 LEGRIGDCTPDVTLI
+92 LEGRIGDCIPDAALI

-127 GVPAV
+127 DVPAV
-132 VALNMSD
+132 IALNMSD
-139 EAARRGLSIDTGA
+139 EASRRGLSIDTRA
-152 ASTLLGC
+152 ASDLLGC
-159 PVIAVSGRSGI
+159 PVVAVSGRSGL
-170 GLQELRD
+170 GLPALCD
-177 ALADAGA
+177 ALADVAQRRRA
-184 KNAAP
+184 
-189 SPSIPLPEGEP
+189 PLPLHPLPDGEP
-200 GSGESV
+200 GSAGAV
-206 RWANQLLAQVAGSGA
+206 RWANQIFAQIGGSGT
-221 SSMDALHDR
+221 SSRDALHDR

-245 GAVMAALFA
+245 GAVMTALFA

-264 EWIGSIF
+264 EWIGSVF
-271 DALAALVTDVVPPG
+271 DALASGVAAVMPPG
-285 VLQDMLAQGVVG
+285 VLQDLLANGVVG

-331 LDRVMRRFGLPGQ
+331 LDRIMRRFGLPGQ

-366 PDQRDRIA
+366 PDPRDRIA
-374 AILAAPF
+374 TILAAPF

-395 GVLFTDRPLMAG
+395 GILFADRPLHAG
-407 AAFVG
+407 LAFVG
-412 CYALGAAAGLLTALL
+412 CYVLGAAAGLMTALL

-444 PSYRIPHLRTALATA
+444 PTYRIPHLRTALAA
-459 VERGWMFLRN
+459 AAERGWVFLRN

-487 PKAEPPA
+487 PKVDDRSPPA
-494 AMLAGATPAMDTTGA
+494 RDPEAAA
-509 PDDSSVA
+509 V
-516 QGSATASGA
+516 GSAASA
-525 VDEPSDAEA
+525 PEPEAGPGEAHAAAEA
-534 ARAQQEGSFA
+534 ARAQQAGSFA
-544 GMAGRALE
+544 GMAGRAVE
-552 PLFRPIGLDSQLTVA
+552 PLFRPIGLDSQLTIA

-574 REVFTTTVYVVTGV
+574 REVFTTTVFVVTGA
-588 GEDGGDDAGT
+588 GEDAGEDEGT
-598 LERVRNATR
+598 LERVRSATR

-650 VQFAW
+650 AQLAW
-655 MTAVAYAGALIAY
+655 MTGVAYLGALIAY
-668 RIAGGAA
+668 RIAGGGA

>member
-1 MASAEA
+1 MGLADA
-7 TAPVAPASARASR
+7 TAPAAPVAARTSR

-62 RRGRDF
+62 RRGREF

-84 ESKLCRDC
+84 ESRLCRDC
-92 LEGRIGDCTPDVTLI
+92 LEGRIGDCTPDAALI

-127 GVPAV
+127 DVPAV

-139 EAARRGLSIDTGA
+139 EAARRGLSIDTRA
-152 ASTLLGC
+152 ASMLLGC
-159 PVIAVSGRSGI
+159 PVIAVSGRSGM
-170 GLQELRD
+170 GLRALSD
-177 ALADAGA
+177 ALADATA
-184 KNAAP
+184 RRAAP
-189 SPSIPLPEGEP
+189 SPSVPLPEGEP
-200 GSGESV
+200 GSGDSV
-206 RWANQLLAQVAGSGA
+206 RWANQLLAQIAGGGA

-245 GAVMAALFA
+245 GSVMAALFA

-271 DALAALVTDVVPPG
+271 DALASMVTDIVPPG
-285 VLQDMLAQGVVG
+285 VLQDLLANGVVG

-395 GVLFTDRPLMAG
+395 GILFADRPLMAG
-407 AAFVG
+407 VAFVG
-412 CYALGAAAGLLTALL
+412 CYALGAAAGLLTALI

-444 PSYRIPHLRTALATA
+444 PAYRIPHVRTALATA

-474 LAIAVVMWWLSAY
+474 LAIAIVMWWLSAY
-487 PKAEPPA
+487 PKVESPAGTPEGTPA
-494 AMLAGATPAMDTTGA
+494 A
-509 PDDSSVA
+509 
-516 QGSATASGA
+516 A
-525 VDEPSDAEA
+525 VSDADA
-534 ARAQQEGSFA
+534 ARAQQEASFA
-544 GMAGRALE
+544 GMAGHALE

-588 GEDGGDDAGT
+588 GEDGGDDDGT
-598 LERVRNATR
+598 LERIRNATR
-607 LDGTPLFTVPTA
+607 LDGTLLFTVPTA

-650 VQFAW
+650 AQFAW
-655 MTAVAYAGALIAY
+655 MTAVAYAGALLAY
-668 RIAGGAA
+668 RIAGGGA

>member
-1 MASAEA
+1 MR
-7 TAPVAPASARASR
+7 V
-20 IALLGNPNVGKS
+20 ALLGNPNVGKS

-50 STVEHHVGSFRD
+50 STVEHHVGGFRD
-62 RRGRDF
+62 RRGREF
-68 ELIDLPGVYS
+68 ELIDLPGTYS

-84 ESKLCRDC
+84 ESRLCRDC
-92 LEGRIGDCTPDVTLI
+92 LEGRIGDCTPDAALI

-121 ASALRR
+121 ATALRR
-127 GVPAV
+127 DVPSV
-132 VALNMSD
+132 IALNMSD
-139 EAARRGLSIDTGA
+139 EASRRGLSIDTRA
-152 ASTLLGC
+152 ASDLLGC
-159 PVIAVSGRSGI
+159 PVVAVSGRSGM
-170 GLQELRD
+170 GLPALAD
-177 ALADAGA
+177 ALADVTARKRTA
-184 KNAAP
+184 LP
-189 SPSIPLPEGEP
+189 LHPLPEGEP
-200 GSGESV
+200 GSAESV
-206 RWANQLLAQVAGSGA
+206 RWANQLFAQIGGSGT
-221 SSMDALHDR
+221 SSRDALHDR
-230 LDAAFTHPVLGLALF
+230 LDAAFTHPVLGLVFF
-245 GAVMAALFA
+245 GAVMTALFA

-264 EWIGSIF
+264 EWIGSTF
-271 DALAALVTDVVPPG
+271 DALATLVGDVVPPG
-285 VLQDMLAQGVVG
+285 VLQDLLANGVVG

-366 PDQRDRIA
+366 PDPRDRIA

-395 GVLFTDRPLMAG
+395 GILFADRPLMAG
-407 AAFVG
+407 LAFVG
-412 CYALGAAAGLLTALL
+412 CYVLGAVAGLLTALL

-444 PSYRIPHLRTALATA
+444 PTYRIPHLRTAFATA
-459 VERGWMFLRN
+459 VERGWVFLRN

-487 PKAEPPA
+487 PKVEASAPEAE
-494 AMLAGATPAMDTTGA
+494 
-509 PDDSSVA
+509 SEA
-516 QGSATASGA
+516 Q
-525 VDEPSDAEA
+525 A
-534 ARAQQEGSFA
+534 ARAQQSGSFA

-552 PLFRPIGLDSQLTVA
+552 PIFRPIGLDSQLTVA

-574 REVFTTTVYVVTGV
+574 REVFTTTVFVVTGA
-588 GEDGGDDAGT
+588 GEDAGDDEGT
-598 LERVRNATR
+598 LERVRSATR

-650 VQFAW
+650 AQFAW
-655 MTAVAYAGALIAY
+655 MTAVAYVGALIAY
-668 RIAGGAA
+668 RIAGGGA

>member
-1 MASAEA
+1 MR
-7 TAPVAPASARASR
+7 V
-20 IALLGNPNVGKS
+20 ALLGNPNVGKS

-50 STVEHHVGSFRD
+50 STVEHHVGAFRD
-62 RRGRDF
+62 RRGREF
-68 ELIDLPGVYS
+68 ELIDLPGTYS

-84 ESKLCRDC
+84 ESRLCRDC
-92 LEGRIGDCTPDVTLI
+92 LEGRIGDCTPDAALI

-121 ASALRR
+121 ATALRR
-127 GVPAV
+127 DVPSV
-132 VALNMSD
+132 IALNMSD
-139 EAARRGLSIDTGA
+139 EASRRGLSIDTQA
-152 ASTLLGC
+152 ASDLLGC
-159 PVIAVSGRSGI
+159 PVVAVSGRSGM
-170 GLQELRD
+170 GLP
-177 ALADAGA
+177 ALADALAGVA
-184 KNAAP
+184 THRRAALP
-189 SPSIPLPEGEP
+189 LHPLPQGEP
-200 GSGESV
+200 GSAESV
-206 RWANQLLAQVAGSGA
+206 RWANQLFAQIGGSGT
-221 SSMDALHDR
+221 SSRDALHDR
-230 LDAAFTHPVLGLALF
+230 LDAAFTHPVLGLVFF
-245 GAVMAALFA
+245 GAVMTALFA

-271 DALAALVTDVVPPG
+271 DALATFVGDVVPPG
-285 VLQDMLAQGVVG
+285 VLQDLLANGVVG

-366 PDQRDRIA
+366 PDPRDRIA

-395 GVLFTDRPLMAG
+395 GILFADRPLMAG
-407 AAFVG
+407 LAFVG
-412 CYALGAAAGLLTALL
+412 CYVLGAVAGLLTALL

-444 PSYRIPHLRTALATA
+444 PTYRIPHLRTAFATA
-459 VERGWMFLRN
+459 VERGWVFLRN

-487 PKAEPPA
+487 PKVQAPA
-494 AMLAGATPAMDTTGA
+494 AEAE
-509 PDDSSVA
+509 SEA
-516 QGSATASGA
+516 Q
-525 VDEPSDAEA
+525 A
-534 ARAQQEGSFA
+534 ARAQQAGSFA

-574 REVFTTTVYVVTGV
+574 REVFTTTVFVVTGA
-588 GEDGGDDAGT
+588 GEDAGDDEGT
-598 LERVRNATR
+598 LERVRSATR
-607 LDGTPLFTVPTA
+607 LDGTPLFTAPTA

-650 VQFAW
+650 AQFAW
-655 MTAVAYAGALIAY
+655 MTAVAYVGALIAY
-668 RIAGGAA
+668 RIAGGGA